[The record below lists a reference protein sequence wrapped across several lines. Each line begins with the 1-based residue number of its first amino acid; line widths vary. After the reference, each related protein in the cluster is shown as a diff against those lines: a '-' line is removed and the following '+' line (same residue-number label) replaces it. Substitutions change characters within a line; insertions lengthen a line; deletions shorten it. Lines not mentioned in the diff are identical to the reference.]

1 MIKLYIKKYQP
12 LLQLNKLQQKYKS
25 TKKNINHHH
34 VKKILSK
41 PTWSIKE
48 TLIDN
53 NVNTTTTTTATTTT
67 TINDT
72 ELNRLANLSQIEI
85 TEDEK
90 EIYKI
95 RLNKILNFASTID
108 NNLEIQQHHDNN
120 NNSEHFTTLN
130 HEYNLLLREDQLSL
144 KSNNDDDDNV
154 ILQNAT
160 TSKWNY
166 FVVDQAINEKLHD
179 DEEEEKE
186 E

>member
-1 MIKLYIKKYQP
+1 MIKIYIKKYQP

-25 TKKNINHHH
+25 TKKNNNHHHH

-53 NVNTTTTTTATTTT
+53 NVNTTTTTATTTT
-67 TINDT
+67 TITDT

-179 DEEEEKE
+179 DEVEEKE